1 MGLLSLTIF
10 EMLMLSFFVYTAH
23 LVVSQ
28 SCDIND
34 EITRI
39 SMREAMRTEIS
50 LGNDITDIKSDMKK
64 QEAEFADEIKT
75 LKDLI
80 DEQQTF
86 KHMDEIEA
94 LKAELS
100 STKELMQDVAWQAL
114 NAAAAAAC
122 RGSTSTGGHGPWA
135 NAVFPKLNTN
145 SCQNIC
151 AATSFNVC
159 DADISVQGFMGKAYS
174 YTKDV
179 GRYYN
184 YGCSTAGNTDV
195 RFDAVQAD
203 EDAIIEGTNPHYY
216 RFCCCRKQ

>member
-1 MGLLSLTIF
+1 MLILSL
-10 EMLMLSFFVYTAH
+10 FVCTVN

-28 SCDIND
+28 SCDIHD

-64 QEAEFADEIKT
+64 QETVFNDEITALKKLIEDKEET
-75 LKDLI
+75 KLKDEI
-80 DEQQTF
+80 D
-86 KHMDEIEA
+86 A

-100 STKELMQDVAWQAL
+100 STRNLMQDVAWQAL

-122 RGSTSTGGHGPWA
+122 RGSTSKGGHGPWA
-135 NAVFPKLNTN
+135 NTVFPKLNTN

-151 AATSFNVC
+151 AATVYKAC
-159 DADISVQGFMGKAYS
+159 DAEISVQGFLGKAYS
-174 YTKDV
+174 YTEPV

-184 YGCSTAGNTDV
+184 YGCSTAGNTNIL
-195 RFDAVQAD
+195 FDAVQAD
-203 EDAIIEGTNPHYY
+203 EDAILKGTNPNYY
-216 RFCCCRKQ
+216 RFCCCRKP

>member
-1 MGLLSLTIF
+1 
-10 EMLMLSFFVYTAH
+10 MLVLSFFVYAAN

-39 SMREAMRTEIS
+39 SMREALRTEITLS
-50 LGNDITDIKSDMKK
+50 NDITDIKSDMKK
-64 QEAEFADEIKT
+64 QENVFNDEIT
-75 LKDLI
+75 ALKKLI
-80 DEQQTF
+80 EDKQD
-86 KHMDEIEA
+86 KKLKDEIET

-122 RGSTSTGGHGPWA
+122 RGSTATGGHGPWA
-135 NAVFPKLNTN
+135 NAVFPKLHTD

-151 AATSFNVC
+151 SATSFEVC
-159 DADISVQGFMGKAYS
+159 DAGISVQGFLGKAHS
-174 YTKDV
+174 YTVDV

-184 YGCSTAGNTDV
+184 YGCSGAGNTNV
-195 RFDAVQAD
+195 LFDAVKAD
-203 EDAIIEGTNPHYY
+203 EDAIITGTNPHYY